1 MQRADDLPLLALAGL
16 WWRRP
21 GCGRRTAH
29 GIASCGARG
38 YRTIDSCLAFPSGT
52 GGEDGDALWHGSD
65 GQALLSPSV
74 AATLLQGRGAGG
86 KGDADTIGRDGAS
99 AVPMPFV
106 RRVPLCC
113 GGGSALSSVDE
124 DGNVLLGLEVL
135 AGSWLRGCIDE
146 ARTQADSVVRPSSPK
161 RPAFAGVQRRDFRR
175 ELQDVLAD
183 LVRQQD
189 EVREVSIAAYGNACA
204 SRMLARGDEL
214 LSAAARGEHRVS
226 DSAPSK
232 EEIQRAAND
241 VAAWVDMD
249 EARKYTAD
257 IEALAKL
264 QSSEE
269 EGP

>member
-1 MQRADDLPLLALAGL
+1 MICP
-16 WWRRP
+16 
-21 GCGRRTAH
+21 
-29 GIASCGARG
+29 
-38 YRTIDSCLAFPSGT
+38 FPVMV
-52 GGEDGDALWHGSD
+52 H
-65 GQALLSPSV
+65 PH
-74 AATLLQGRGAGG
+74 
-86 KGDADTIGRDGAS
+86 
-99 AVPMPFV
+99 VPMQLA
-106 RRVPLCC
+106 PLSKAKRLVEQ
-113 GGGSALSSVDE
+113 GW
-124 DGNVLLGLEVL
+124 L
-135 AGSWLRGCIDE
+135 AN
-146 ARTQADSVVRPSSPK
+146 QV
-161 RPAFAGVQRRDFRR
+161 
-175 ELQDVLAD
+175 AD

-214 LSAAARGEHRVS
+214 LSAAARGERRVS